1 MIKRSS
7 GIVLHISSLPNPY
20 GIGTFGD
27 SAYSFIDFLKQSG
40 QTYWQILPLV
50 PTGYGDSPYQSCS
63 ASAIN
68 PYFIDLDY
76 LRRDGLLE
84 FDQYA
89 YVNFGQNLDYVDY
102 AALYASRYHVLR
114 LAFEQGREKLAEE
127 LDAFKAE
134 NASWLTDYA
143 LFMAAKSYFK
153 MSSMSEWPCADIK
166 ARKPCAIEKLTNLL
180 SDDIAFQEF
189 MQYIGFKQWRELR
202 AYAAENGVR
211 IIGDMPIYCA
221 EDSAEVWAQ
230 PTLFQIKKNGTPTVV
245 AGVPPDLYSAT
256 GQLWGNPIYN
266 WKNHEKTGFEWWINR
281 LKHAQKFYDVVRIDH
296 FRGFE
301 SYWEV
306 PYGDKVATKGKWVK
320 GPAMKLINAL
330 TAAVPNLDIIAEDLG
345 ELSEDVHAFLKNA
358 GFPGMKLLVDS
369 FDPNNE
375 SDFLPH
381 NITKNS
387 VAYTS
392 THDSPSFMD
401 FLHNKASNEM
411 RDYAMN
417 YLRLRPDEGYNWGAI
432 KAIWSSPAVLAM
444 APMQDILGLGA
455 DARMNI
461 PSVLGDKNWQWRVRM
476 DAFNENVANILHH
489 VTKTYWR

>member
-1 MIKRSS
+1 MITRSS

-89 YVNFGQNLDYVDY
+89 YVNFGQDLDYVDY
-102 AALYASRYHVLR
+102 GALYAARYHVLR
-114 LAFEQGREKLAEE
+114 RAFDQRHEKLSEE
-127 LDAFKAE
+127 LDAFRKE
-134 NASWLTDYA
+134 NADWLPDYA
-143 LFMAAKSYFK
+143 LFMAVKSHFN
-153 MSSMSEWPCADIK
+153 MVSLSNWPDADI
-166 ARKPCAIEKLTNLL
+166 RMHKPAAIERYSEILAE
-180 SDDIAFQEF
+180 DIDFQVF
-189 MQYIGFKQWRELR
+189 MQYLGFKQWNELR
-202 AYAAENGVR
+202 AYAAENGIR

-230 PTLFQIKKNGTPTVV
+230 PKLFRLEKDGTPAVV
-245 AGVPPDLYSAT
+245 AGVPPDLYSVT
-256 GQLWGNPIYN
+256 GQLWGNPIYD
-266 WKNHEKTGFEWWINR
+266 WKYHEKTGFEWWINR
-281 LKHAQKFYDVVRIDH
+281 IKHASKFYDVLRIDH
-296 FRGFE
+296 FRGLE

-306 PYGDKVATKGKWVK
+306 PHGEKVATNGKWVK
-320 GPAMKLINAL
+320 GPAMKIINTV
-330 TAAVPNLDIIAEDLG
+330 TAAVPDLDIIAEDLG
-345 ELSEDVHAFLKNA
+345 ELSEDVHVFLEDA
-358 GFPGMKLLVDS
+358 GFPGMRLLVDA
-369 FDPNNE
+369 FDPNSE
-375 SDFLPH
+375 SAFLPH
-381 NITKNS
+381 NIIKNC

-392 THDSPSFMD
+392 THDSPTFMD
-401 FLHNKASNEM
+401 FLFNKASSATRNYVM
-411 RDYAMN
+411 D
-417 YLRLRPDEGYNWGAI
+417 YLRLRPDEGYNWGAV

-444 APMQDILGLGA
+444 ATMQDILGLGA
-455 DARMNI
+455 DARMNT
-461 PSVLGDKNWQWRVRM
+461 PSTLGDKNWQWRVRM
-476 DAFNENVANILHH
+476 DAFNEDVANILHH